1 MKDHDKTALLLI
13 DIQNDYFPGG
23 KMELTGAE
31 TAARQAAKLLQCW
44 RDRQL
49 PVFHVAHESVR
60 PGAGFFLP
68 GTAGQEIH
76 PLVLP
81 RPEETVITKNFPN
94 SFLKT
99 PLLEMLRAQGVHHL
113 VIVGM
118 MTHMCVDATVRA
130 AKDLG
135 FHCTL
140 VHDATATRDLA
151 FAGSTTP
158 AAQVQTAFIA
168 ALSAVCDGVFAAE
181 EIACEGAT
189 PPCRPAP

>member
-1 MKDHDKTALLLI
+1 MKEEDKTALLLI

-23 KMELTGAE
+23 KMELDGAE

-44 RDRQL
+44 RDRLL
-49 PVFHVAHESVR
+49 PVVHIAHEAVR

-68 GTAGQEIH
+68 GTAGQKIH

-81 RPEETVITKNFPN
+81 RPEEKVITKNFPN

-99 PLLEMLRAQGVHHL
+99 PLLEMLRALEVHRL
-113 VIVGM
+113 VIAGM

-158 AAQVQTAFIA
+158 AAQVQTALIA
-168 ALSAVCDGVFAAE
+168 ALSAVCDGVLATE
-181 EIACEGAT
+181 EIVCEGTT
-189 PPCRPAP
+189 PPCRPAQ